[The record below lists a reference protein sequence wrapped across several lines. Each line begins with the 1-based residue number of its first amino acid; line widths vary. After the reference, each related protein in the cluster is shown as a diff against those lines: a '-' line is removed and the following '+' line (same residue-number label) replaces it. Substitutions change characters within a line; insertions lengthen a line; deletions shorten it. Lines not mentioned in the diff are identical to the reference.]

1 MTIQLKELQ
10 LYLHYYVRKYMR
22 HHLPKIIKLIRL
34 LVCVPLWLNL
44 RSIVII
50 LISGQLSL
58 LFFYQIGFFL
68 NFCSNFNNDHNN
80 NNKVYQTDSR
90 IVGICQKEYLRK
102 IITAIVFSRRY
113 YRDDAQI

>member
-68 NFCSNFNNDHNN
+68 IS
-80 NNKVYQTDSR
+80 VATL
-90 IVGICQKEYLRK
+90 IMTTTT
-102 IITAIVFSRRY
+102 ITKCTKLTAEL
-113 YRDDAQI
+113 